1 MRYKHPV
8 NLKVKKSF
16 NRDPILNK
24 AHHFVQA
31 GFTLIE
37 TVIGIVVLSIVFSIL
52 TTLIYPLAEQSAEQ
66 VHQVRA
72 SELGQSM
79 LNEILAKAFDENSDK
94 SGGRVRCG
102 ETNPILGSACSNTL
116 GAESG
121 ETRANFDDVDDY
133 IFYDDSKPIE
143 TALGT
148 SDSLATIYFGFIV
161 KVTVINDSNYD
172 GVNSGTDNNFTAKL
186 ITITVTTPQ
195 NSNFVFSAYRVNY

>member
-8 NLKVKKSF
+8 NSKAEENLNF
-16 NRDPILNK
+16 APIWPK
-24 AHHFVQA
+24 AHHFVQT

-37 TVIGIVVLSIVFSIL
+37 TIIGIVVLSIAFSIL
-52 TTLIYPLAEQSAEQ
+52 TALIYPLAEQSAEQ

-102 ETNPILGSACSNTL
+102 ETNLPILGPACSTAL
-116 GAESG
+116 GPEQN
-121 ETRANFDDVDDY
+121 ETRVNFDDVDDY
-133 IFYDDSKPIE
+133 HLLNTIE
-143 TALGT
+143 TALGS
-148 SDSLATIYFGFIV
+148 SDSLATIYVGF
-161 KVTVINDSNYD
+161 KVEVRVINDSNYD
-172 GVNSGTDNNFTAKL
+172 GINNASDNNFTAKL

-195 NSNFVFSAYRVNY
+195 NFNFVFSAYRANY

>member
-8 NLKVKKSF
+8 NSKAEENLNF
-16 NRDPILNK
+16 APIWPK
-24 AHHFVQA
+24 AHHFVQT

-37 TVIGIVVLSIVFSIL
+37 TIIGIVVLSIAFSIL
-52 TTLIYPLAEQSAEQ
+52 TALIYPLAEQSAEQ

-102 ETNPILGSACSNTL
+102 ETNPPISGLACSNTL
-116 GAESG
+116 GPELN
-121 ETRANFDDVDDY
+121 ETRVNFDDVDDY
-133 IFYDDSKPIE
+133 HLLNTIE
-143 TALGT
+143 TALGS
-148 SDSLATIYFGFIV
+148 SDSLATLYVGF
-161 KVTVINDSNYD
+161 KVEVRVINDSNYD
-172 GVNSGTDNNFTAKL
+172 AINNANDNNFTAKL

-195 NSNFVFSAYRVNY
+195 NFNFVFSAYRANY